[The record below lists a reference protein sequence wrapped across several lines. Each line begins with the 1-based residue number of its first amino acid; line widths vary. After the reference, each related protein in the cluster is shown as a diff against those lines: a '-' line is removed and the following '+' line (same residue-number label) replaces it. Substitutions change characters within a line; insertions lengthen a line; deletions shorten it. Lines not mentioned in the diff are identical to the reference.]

1 MKGEMLLMTFIKIN
15 IMPENQSKES
25 ELENNSTRRTE
36 NKNET
41 LNDPGAPV
49 VDYGRASQGNMQSQQ
64 EQRSSGDGME
74 RDPRN
79 RNNDMGSPGNSL

>member
-1 MKGEMLLMTFIKIN
+1 MKGEILLMTFIKIN
-15 IMPENQSKES
+15 IMPENQSKGR
-25 ELENNSTRRTE
+25 ELENNSTRSTE

-49 VDYGRASQGNMQSQQ
+49 VDYGRASQGNMESQQ
-64 EQRSSGDGME
+64 EQRSSGEGMK
-74 RDPRN
+74 RDPKN

>member
-1 MKGEMLLMTFIKIN
+1 MTFIKIN
-15 IMPENQSKES
+15 IMPENQSKGS
-25 ELENNSTRRTE
+25 ELEHNSTRSTE

-49 VDYGRASQGNMQSQQ
+49 VDYGRASQGNMESQQ
-64 EQRSSGDGME
+64 EQRSSGEGMK
-74 RDPRN
+74 RDPKN